1 MSTQSTADYPPAR
14 SNRKDQS
21 MASATDLPRIRHLLG
36 TEWSTEGPE
45 RLEHVSPTTG
55 QVQANFSAA
64 GADEVDRAVS
74 AARAAFA
81 QWRAVAPGKR
91 RQLLERLSALILSAR
106 DEFRDIGVAE
116 CGTPV
121 RQGGG
126 AVLAARY
133 TSYFAGWADKLDGLV
148 APVGHEALDYV
159 LPQPYG
165 VVAALI
171 PWNAPVPSLGMKLSP
186 ALATGNCVVLKP
198 SPLAPFATV
207 RFVEL
212 CQQAGFPPGVVNL
225 IQGDGRTG
233 ELLVGH
239 PGVNKIT
246 FTGGVE
252 TGRAV
257 MRMAAN
263 NLTPVTL
270 ELGGKG
276 ALVAFDDVD
285 AQRVAADAVAFSV
298 GTLAGQA
305 CALPTRVIVAQSR
318 YAEVVAALMQRYGD
332 LRMGDP
338 ADEKTDVGPLI
349 SAVAQR
355 RVVGVIERARDS
367 DNATIVTGGKAYGG
381 PSGGGFWVE
390 PTLVADVAPDASVVQ
405 DEIFGPVVTVQ
416 QFADEAE
423 AVALA
428 NGTKYGLSAF
438 IYTDNLKRA
447 HRVARDLEAGYISVN
462 GFAYLPPETPFGG
475 WKSSGF
481 GREGGRA
488 GVEDFV
494 QTKNVYVPLG
504 E

>member
-1 MSTQSTADYPPAR
+1 MGPTI
-14 SNRKDQS
+14 
-21 MASATDLPRIRHLLG
+21 DLPTVRHLLG
-36 TEWSTEGPE
+36 SEWSTEGPE
-45 RLEHVSPTTG
+45 PFEHVSPSTG
-55 QVQANFSAA
+55 RVQGGFSGG
-64 GADEVDRAVS
+64 GADEVDRAVA
-74 AARAAFA
+74 AARSAFTD
-81 QWRAVAPGKR
+81 WRAVAPYKR
-91 RQLLERLSALILSAR
+91 RQLLERLSALILDAR

-148 APVGHEALDYV
+148 APLGHAALDYV

-165 VVAALI
+165 VVAALV

-225 IQGDGRTG
+225 VHGGAHTGD
-233 ELLVGH
+233 LLVGH
-239 PGVNKIT
+239 PGVDKVT

-257 MRMAAN
+257 MRTAAT

-276 ALVAFDDVD
+276 ALVAFGDVD
-285 AQRVAADAVAFSV
+285 VQRVAADAVAFSV

-305 CALPTRVIVAQSR
+305 CALPTRAIVEQGSYERVVVAVAQR
-318 YAEVVAALMQRYGD
+318 FAA

-338 ADEKTDVGPLI
+338 ADQKTDVGPLI
-349 SAVAQR
+349 SADAQR
-355 RVVGVIERARDS
+355 RVLGVIEHARDR
-367 DNATIVTGGKAYGG
+367 DKATVVTGGNSYGG
-381 PSGGGFWVE
+381 PWGGGFWVE
-390 PTLVADVAPDASVVQ
+390 PTLVADVAPDGPVVQ
-405 DEIFGPVVTVQ
+405 GEIFGPVVTVQ
-416 QFADEAE
+416 SFTDEAE

-428 NGTKYGLSAF
+428 NSTDYGLSAF
-438 IYTDNLKRA
+438 VYTNDLKRA
-447 HRVARDLEAGYISVN
+447 HRVARDVEAGYVSVN

-488 GVEDFV
+488 GIEDFV

>member
-1 MSTQSTADYPPAR
+1 
-14 SNRKDQS
+14 
-21 MASATDLPRIRHLLG
+21 MASAGLPHIRHLLG
-36 TEWSTEGPE
+36 SEWTTTGPE
-45 RLEHVSPTTG
+45 LLEHISPSTG
-55 QVQANFSAA
+55 QVQARFSGA
-64 GADEVDRAVS
+64 GADEVDRAVA
-74 AARAAFA
+74 AARSAFVE
-81 QWRAVAPGKR
+81 WRKVAPAKR
-91 RQLLERLSALILSAR
+91 RQLLERLSALILAAR
-106 DEFRDIGVAE
+106 DELRDIGVAE

-133 TSYFAGWADKLDGLV
+133 TAYFAGWADKLDGLV
-148 APVGHEALDYV
+148 APVGHNALDYV

-186 ALATGNCVVLKP
+186 ALAMGNCVVLKP

-212 CQQAGFPPGVVNL
+212 CQEAGFPPGVVNL
-225 IQGDGRTG
+225 VHGGADAG

-239 PGVNKIT
+239 PGVDKIT
-246 FTGGVE
+246 FTGGVA

-257 MRMAAN
+257 MRTAAA

-285 AQRVAADAVAFSV
+285 ADRVASDAVGYSV

-305 CALPTRVIVAQSR
+305 CALPTRVIVEQSR
-318 YAEVVAALMQRYGD
+318 YEEVASAVAKRFAE

-338 ADEKTDVGPLI
+338 ADESADVGPLI
-349 SAVAQR
+349 SADAQR
-355 RVVGVIERARDS
+355 RVVGIIEHAREH
-367 DNATIVTGGKAYGG
+367 DNATILIGGGADGG
-381 PSGGGFWVE
+381 PSGNGFWVE
-390 PTLVADVAPDASVVQ
+390 PTLVADVAPDAAVVQ
-405 DEIFGPVVTVQ
+405 GEVFGPVVTIQ
-416 QFADEAE
+416 SFTDEAE

-428 NGTKYGLSAF
+428 NGTDYGLSAF
-438 IYTDNLKRA
+438 VYTEDLKRA
-447 HRVARDLEAGYISVN
+447 HRVARDLEAGYVSVN

-494 QTKNVYVPLG
+494 QTKNVYIPIG
-504 E
+504 N

>member
-1 MSTQSTADYPPAR
+1 
-14 SNRKDQS
+14 
-21 MASATDLPRIRHLLG
+21 MALATDLPPIRHLLG
-36 TEWSTEGPE
+36 TEWSSAGPD
-45 RLEHVSPTTG
+45 RIEHVSPTTG
-55 QVQANFSAA
+55 RIQAGFTGA
-64 GADEVDRAVS
+64 GVEEVDRAVS
-74 AARAAFA
+74 AARTAFKG
-81 QWRAVAPGKR
+81 WRAVAPTKR
-91 RQLLERLSALILSAR
+91 RQLLERLGALILSAR

-116 CGTPV
+116 CGTPI

-148 APVGHEALDYV
+148 APVGHAALDYV

-212 CQQAGFPPGVVNL
+212 CQQAGFPPGVINL
-225 IQGDGRTG
+225 LHGDARTG

-239 PGVNKIT
+239 PGVDKVT

-257 MRMAAN
+257 MRLAAT

-276 ALVAFDDVD
+276 ALVAFGDVD
-285 AQRVAADAVAFSV
+285 AERVAADAVAYSV

-305 CALPTRVIVAQSR
+305 CALPTRVIVEQSR
-318 YAEVVAALMQRYGD
+318 YDEVVAAVARRFAD
-332 LRMGDP
+332 LHLGDP
-338 ADEKTDVGPLI
+338 ADERTDVGPLI
-349 SAVAQR
+349 SAAAQR
-355 RVVGVIERARDS
+355 RVVGVIEHARDC
-367 DNATIVTGGKAYGG
+367 DNATIVTGGHSYGG
-381 PSGGGFWVE
+381 PWGSGFWVE
-390 PTLVADVAPDASVVQ
+390 PTLVADVGPQAAVVQ

-416 QFADEAE
+416 PFTDEAE

-438 IYTDNLKRA
+438 VYTDDLKRA
-447 HRVARDLEAGYISVN
+447 HRVARDLEAGYVSVN